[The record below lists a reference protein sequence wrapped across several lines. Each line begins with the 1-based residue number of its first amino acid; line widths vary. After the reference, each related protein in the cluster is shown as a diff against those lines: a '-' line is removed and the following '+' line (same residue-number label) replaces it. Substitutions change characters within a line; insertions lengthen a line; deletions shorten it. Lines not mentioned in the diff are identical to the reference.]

1 MVVSACSVSTQ
12 TFAPAGTAGNSAA
25 KTAASLDSWRR
36 SLAEKGLPG
45 AGCFKAAYPSTEWS
59 RIACSTPPRVWF
71 PVPRSRRS
79 KLTQTVG
86 NGNDFTADTTPNLI
100 HTAIGAFPKVKGVTS
115 VQSVGCCG
123 YQGLNSYSIQLNS
136 YFFTTSACG
145 TIANCAGWE
154 QFVLSNPSGS
164 TPASLFIQDWLVG
177 TKGSLSGCPPGKGW
191 QYVGIGCVQNSPSA
205 VGIPNIAIT
214 DLGQLVE
221 TGSAA
226 SSGDSI
232 YLAVGGTQYGMKNI
246 QSDGITDLAAHW
258 EGSEFNIIG
267 NGGGDVANFN
277 AGSKITVSLEAADG
291 VETKPTCPADTGTTG
306 ESNNLYFVKAP
317 RRPAKLLH
325 PSIEFTMSST
335 NSGNAS
341 CDVLKGI

>member
-1 MVVSACSVSTQ
+1 M
-12 TFAPAGTAGNSAA
+12 
-25 KTAASLDSWRR
+25 
-36 SLAEKGLPG
+36 
-45 AGCFKAAYPSTEWS
+45 
-59 RIACSTPPRVWF
+59 
-71 PVPRSRRS
+71 
-79 KLTQTVG
+79 
-86 NGNDFTADTTPNLI
+86 
-100 HTAIGAFPKVKGVTS
+100 
-115 VQSVGCCG
+115 
-123 YQGLNSYSIQLNS
+123 
-136 YFFTTSACG
+136 
-145 TIANCAGWE
+145 
-154 QFVLSNPSGS
+154 
-164 TPASLFIQDWLVG
+164 
-177 TKGSLSGCPPGKGW
+177 
-191 QYVGIGCVQNSPSA
+191 GIGCVQNSPSS
-205 VGIPNIAIT
+205 VSIPNIAIA
-214 DLGQLVE
+214 DLSQVIE

-267 NGGGDVANFN
+267 NGGGDVADFN

-317 RRPAKLLH
+317 RRPAKLPH

-341 CDVLKGI
+341 CDALKGI